1 MSGSP
6 QNLREWRQSAGLT
19 QRELANLAYIARS
32 TITHIE
38 TGLYPPTHCA
48 ADKIA
53 KGLSRR
59 LGRQINAWDIWP
71 GLVKPVPQYVSEVKR
86 LHEGIADIDR
96 AFDHLIDKLPD
107 GKYPGLSAL
116 SEALAKAKKL

>member
-38 TGLYPPTHCA
+38 TGLYPPTTTA
-48 ADKIA
+48 ASRIA
-53 KGLSRR
+53 KGLSRC
-59 LGRQINAWDIWP
+59 LGRQINAWDVFP
-71 GLVKPVPQYVSEVKR
+71 GLVKPVPEYVSEVER
-86 LHEGIADIDR
+86 LRAEVAALKQQIENNNAPSLEGAIAEARD
-96 AFDHLIDKLPD
+96 LIKSL
-107 GKYPGLSAL
+107 
-116 SEALAKAKKL
+116 E